1 MALSSS
7 LRKVASK
14 VVSKFGGTVTFRR
27 ITDTSYNTTTGS
39 ISQTPSI
46 TYIKGVLEDV
56 TNREV
61 SDLIK
66 TFDKKLTISASDLDF
81 EPTVSD
87 QVEVSSRIFQII
99 QINKVEQNNTAIIYE
114 LILRS

>member
-27 ITDTSYNTTTGS
+27 ITDGSYNTTTGA

-66 TFDKKLTISASDLDF
+66 IFDKKLTIAASDLTF